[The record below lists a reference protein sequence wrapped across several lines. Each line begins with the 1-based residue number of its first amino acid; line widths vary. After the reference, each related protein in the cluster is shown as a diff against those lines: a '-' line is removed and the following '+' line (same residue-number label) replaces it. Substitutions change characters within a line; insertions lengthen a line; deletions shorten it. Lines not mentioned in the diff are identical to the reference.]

1 MKPKNKNENVNKK
14 RICAYLRCKMKE
26 FQNHEK
32 KTRNKKRVK
41 NVIEEN

>member
-1 MKPKNKNENVNKK
+1 VHTFTAKWRNSKIM
-14 RICAYLRCKMKE
+14 
-26 FQNHEK
+26 Q